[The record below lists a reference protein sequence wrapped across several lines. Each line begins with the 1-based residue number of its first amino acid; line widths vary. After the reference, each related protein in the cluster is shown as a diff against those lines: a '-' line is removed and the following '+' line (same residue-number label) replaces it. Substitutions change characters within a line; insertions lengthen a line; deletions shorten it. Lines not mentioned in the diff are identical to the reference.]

1 MLVRSGGHICLEARA
16 KAEPADSVVTPDYYT
31 QLPQIRLTADPT
43 SREMQ
48 PETPTEVT
56 LDGNDVA
63 KLVECAIRH
72 PAVNMRY
79 AVLAALW
86 NHPDSF
92 RQIFRFGLQAPVG
105 FPEIRKIVA
114 EELDKGAPTAES
126 PGSDPVRPAGE
137 PLLPRMPLPA
147 HLRDRERE

>member
-1 MLVRSGGHICLEARA
+1 MQVKSGDRTHLEARA
-16 KAEPADSVVTPDYYT
+16 KAEPADSVVTSDYYT
-31 QLPQIRLTADPT
+31 QLPQIRLTGNPT
-43 SREMQ
+43 GHPLQ

-72 PAVNMRY
+72 PTPNMRY
-79 AVLAALW
+79 AVLAAIW

-92 RQIFRFGLQAPVG
+92 RQIFQFGLKAPPG

-114 EELDKGAPTAES
+114 EELDKCSAPLES
-126 PGSDPVRPAGE
+126 PSSNPVKPAVE
-137 PLLPRMPLPA
+137 TLLPRMPLPA
-147 HLRDRERE
+147 HLRDRERK